1 MALCRLLEVNE
12 NRAKK
17 KEYHNDMLRDILEI
31 SSKLVNRTVIRTEWL
46 KNVPELWGVDLVD
59 DARAKEYQESLES

>member
-1 MALCRLLEVNE
+1 
-12 NRAKK
+12 
-17 KEYHNDMLRDILEI
+17 MLRDILEI